1 MGGSSATPEARLER
15 VPPQD
20 RLVRREALF
29 DRLSG
34 APPGGVGF
42 RPRSRRAAGVA
53 APRPMRSGRLIGA

>member
-34 APPGGVGF
+34 APPVGWA
-42 RPRSRRAAGVA
+42 SALEAAGL
-53 APRPMRSGRLIGA
+53 RE